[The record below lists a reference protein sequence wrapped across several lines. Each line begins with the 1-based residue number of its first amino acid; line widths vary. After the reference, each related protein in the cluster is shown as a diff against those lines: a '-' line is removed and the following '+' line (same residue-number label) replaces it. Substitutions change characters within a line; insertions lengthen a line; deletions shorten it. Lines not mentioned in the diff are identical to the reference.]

1 MTLWVFAL
9 SVWREVIGGAGRRGP
24 IPGAIISDI
33 DPDTSFFHPF
43 SKPSGTLCA
52 IEHPDWRI
60 IGMEAIRTHDL
71 LPDQFDQGAE
81 RAHAAPTPVSKGGVR
96 DISAH
101 AREDLVQT
109 IQWKMVVIFRD
120 KDEGE
125 KARSRHACGDWTAR
139 CGVDLD
145 EASPGIIAFAPKGL
159 ASQLSAPLIYMLASD
174 IVTPRNVRDTQTINA
189 NLFNDSQFPGVR
201 PSATTLNTNQNF
213 LSHNFHPCYR

>member
-1 MTLWVFAL
+1 MDKVRL
-9 SVWREVIGGAGRRGP
+9 SEPFNTTKPASIAKKDFQWSAVRPERNDP
-24 IPGAIISDI
+24 I
-33 DPDTSFFHPF
+33 F
-43 SKPSGTLCA
+43 
-52 IEHPDWRI
+52 
-60 IGMEAIRTHDL
+60 
-71 LPDQFDQGAE
+71 
-81 RAHAAPTPVSKGGVR
+81 
-96 DISAH
+96 
-101 AREDLVQT
+101 
-109 IQWKMVVIFRD
+109 
-120 KDEGE
+120 
-125 KARSRHACGDWTAR
+125 R